1 MNDFVLKIEK
11 LENGFEVSIC
21 DEKISAANSKPK
33 ANWQNPWKEYAF
45 STSKEVIAFVTSH
58 LGSLPK
64 SPSDQFNEAAAEAFS
79 KE

>member
-1 MNDFVLKIEK
+1 MSDDILKIEK
-11 LENGFEVSIC
+11 LENGFTVEVRDPKI
-21 DEKISAANSKPK
+21 DEANQKPK
-33 ANWQNPWKEYAF
+33 ANWKSPWKEYAF

-64 SPSDQFNEAAAEAFS
+64 SAGDEFNDAAEEAFS

>member
-1 MNDFVLKIEK
+1 MSDYVLKIEK
-11 LENGFEVSIC
+11 LENGFTVEIR
-21 DEKISAANSKPK
+21 DEKIAAANSKAK
-33 ANWQNPWKEYAF
+33 ANWKDPWKEYAF

-64 SPSDQFNEAAAEAFS
+64 SPSDEFNDAAAEAFS